1 MLNLKK
7 KKVLI
12 VGGGTAG
19 LIIAN
24 RLQGYF
30 DVTVIE
36 KSKYKNYPLFY
47 KVPALITFLFRSKKS
62 RYIKARNFK
71 LSNGR
76 TIPYWESNTYGGAS
90 VINGCVHVFGSRK
103 LWESILQKFNVT
115 FDDLLESYK
124 FIYSEN
130 PKAKYKINLRLSHH
144 NIIDES
150 FIEALNLLGIPN
162 GNLNFADN
170 ESCGPI
176 LNTVKNFFRTSVL
189 SIISRRLFKL
199 YLNEH
204 VDHIIFNDTGKV
216 AGLKTNLRKIDA
228 DYVIISGGVIGSCD
242 LLLKEKNKSI
252 VDFNNILKNIE
263 VGKDI
268 QDHTNLRI
276 NVLTNKKIGSFNE
289 ISSSFYLKFLLLFK
303 HFFGIRTLL
312 RGTGATSAAHLDLD
326 KDGIVD
332 TRIQIV
338 QFSETGRHGSDG
350 NFFSS
355 TQPGFSISITVIN
368 PKSRGE
374 IKFDEKENLIDPKYL
389 SNPKDFE
396 ILEKALIF
404 CLKLLKSKPMNIHIL
419 KIEDQNLI
427 ENNPKKYI
435 LDNIFSG
442 AHLSGGTQ
450 NSIDSNFQVK
460 GTKDLYVCDASIFDK
475 YVASNMHSSVVLI
488 ADIFAKKFLIK
499 NNLTK
504 ND

>member
-1 MLNLKK
+1 MKK
-7 KKVLI
+7 KKVSI
-12 VGGGTAG
+12 IGGGTAG

-47 KVPALITFLFRSKKS
+47 KVPALIFFLFRSKKLK
-62 RYIKARNFK
+62 YIKARNFK

-90 VINGCVHVFGSRK
+90 VINGCVHVLGSRR

-130 PKAKYKINLRLSHH
+130 PKANYKINLGLSHQ

-150 FIEALNLLGIPN
+150 FIKALNLLGIPK
-162 GNLNFADN
+162 GDSNFADD

-176 LNTVKNFFRTSVL
+176 LNTVKNFFRSSVL
-189 SIISRRLFKL
+189 SIISRRLFNL

-204 VDHIIFNDTGKV
+204 VDHIIFNDAGKV
-216 AGLKTNLRKIDA
+216 TGVKTNLRKIDA
-228 DYVIISGGVIGSCD
+228 DYVIISGGVIGSCN

-252 VDFNNILKNIE
+252 KDLDNILKNIE
-263 VGKDI
+263 IGKDI

-276 NVLTNKKIGSFNE
+276 NVLINKKIGSFNE

-303 HFFGIRTLL
+303 HFFGISTLL

-374 IKFDEKENLIDPKYL
+374 IKFDEKENLIDPMYL

-404 CLKLLKSKPMNIHIL
+404 CLKLLKSKPMNGHIL
-419 KIEDQNLI
+419 KIEDQSLI

-460 GTKDLYVCDASIFDK
+460 GAKDLYVCDASIFDK

-488 ADIFAKKFLIK
+488 ADIFAKKFLI
-499 NNLTK
+499 NNNITK

>member
-30 DVTVIE
+30 DVAVIE

-47 KVPALITFLFRSKKS
+47 KVPALIVLLFRGKKLK
-62 RYIKARNFK
+62 YIKARNFK

-76 TIPYWESNTYGGAS
+76 TIPYWEPNIFGGAS
-90 VINGCVHVFGSRK
+90 VINGCVHVLGSRK

-130 PKAKYKINLRLSHH
+130 PKAKYKINLRLSHQ

-150 FIEALNLLGIPN
+150 FIKALNLLGIPN
-162 GNLNFADN
+162 GNSNFADD

-199 YLNEH
+199 YLHEE
-204 VDHIIFNDTGKV
+204 VDNIIFNDTGKV
-216 AGLKTNLRKIDA
+216 TGVKTNLRKIDA
-228 DYVIISGGVIGSCD
+228 DYVIISGGVIGSCN
-242 LLLKEKNKSI
+242 LLLKEKNKNI
-252 VDFNNILKNIE
+252 KDLDNILKNIE

-268 QDHTNLRI
+268 QDHTNLRV
-276 NVLTNKKIGSFNE
+276 NVLINKKIGSFNE

-303 HFFGIRTLL
+303 HFFGITTLL

-374 IKFDEKENLIDPKYL
+374 IKFGEKENLIDPKYL

-404 CLKLLKSKPMNIHIL
+404 CLKLLKSKPMNSHIL

-435 LDNIFSG
+435 LDNIFP
-442 AHLSGGTQ
+442 
-450 NSIDSNFQVK
+450 I
-460 GTKDLYVCDASIFDK
+460 CI
-475 YVASNMHSSVVLI
+475 
-488 ADIFAKKFLIK
+488 IK
-499 NNLTK
+499 L
-504 ND
+504 